1 MRRYDVE
8 VEFKSRE
15 GSISKAMPLGEM
27 YVTTKRV
34 EGTTYCLASEVDALE
49 SFCTGLEGVNDGL
62 RGDAQTLRGYINT
75 YGETPA
81 MTWSNREHW
90 KNRAERAEAAVERLK
105 MDAEHLQYE
114 RDEAREANVRLV
126 EALEDFGIHDALCLL
141 SQWHEGR
148 PTATGGYET
157 RYGDTWY
164 QGDDKPPCTC
174 GLGAAL
180 AEARKEKV

>member
-1 MRRYDVE
+1 VRRYDVE

-81 MTWSNREHW
+81 MTWSNREYW
-90 KNRAERAEAAVERLK
+90 KNRAERAETDVEKLK

-114 RDEAREANVRLV
+114 RDEAREANGRLV
-126 EALEDFGIHDALCLL
+126 SAMEEARALIF
-141 SQWHEGR
+141 
-148 PTATGGYET
+148 AM
-157 RYGDTWY
+157 DTWNEDV
-164 QGDDKPPCTC
+164 QKVIGRVPNTGFERAGDILAEID
-174 GLGAAL
+174 AAL